1 MSQAHER
8 IIANVPRVTKGNKG
22 NGAIYKFWLV
32 YIGNFQPISFVILL
46 LSIKYAP
53 SHTNS
58 RAGLSKSI
66 QSRRSECAASAPLLF
81 LVQHGLTCSYKS
93 KQCRE
98 CGKKKKKNQT
108 QNKTTLTSV
117 CISQFHLVHWRHMRD
132 VQSPGITVCYTLG
145 WTLTEMAQCN
155 FTYFSRAIQTR
166 TAANREK
173 KKKYPWNIAVL
184 LAGW

>member
-98 CGKKKKKNQT
+98 CGKKTKKKPNPK
-108 QNKTTLTSV
+108 QNNTHISLHFSV
-117 CISQFHLVHWRHMRD
+117 SF
-132 VQSPGITVCYTLG
+132 SPL
-145 WTLTEMAQCN
+145 E
-155 FTYFSRAIQTR
+155 TYEGCSV
-166 TAANREK
+166 
-173 KKKYPWNIAVL
+173 PWHNGVL
-184 LAGW
+184 HIRMNPDWNGPV